1 MARARA
7 HGVGVRAGGVGVIV
21 CGKCGAPI
29 IWCVAEDG
37 SPLAVDKEPV
47 EGGSLT
53 LHQAGGRTV
62 ALVVWP
68 MFETEERRARPH
80 YVAHNCHRSRR
91 ERR

>member
-1 MARARA
+1 M
-7 HGVGVRAGGVGVIV
+7 GVRAGGVSVIV

-53 LHQAGGRTV
+53 LHQTGGRTV

-80 YVAHNCHRSRR
+80 YVAHNCHGSRR